1 MTRAEF
7 ELTARQ
13 LRAHMLKIAL
23 DFFGSKDDA
32 EDVAQE
38 AMLQLWRYCEHI
50 DGSRNVSGL
59 AVRVAKNC
67 CVNHYRKQRMDQRF
81 NNVDSGMAVMVKAD
95 PSHSPQERLEA
106 EDARRLMTEVMARLK
121 PREREL
127 FELRSLDGLSTKEIA
142 ELTGIPKK
150 SVSAIV
156 STARMKVFFELKKRL
171 RL

>member
-13 LRAHMLKIAL
+13 LRAYMLKIAL

-95 PSHSPQERLEA
+95 PSHSPQE
-106 EDARRLMTEVMARLK
+106 
-121 PREREL
+121 
-127 FELRSLDGLSTKEIA
+127 
-142 ELTGIPKK
+142 
-150 SVSAIV
+150 
-156 STARMKVFFELKKRL
+156 
-171 RL
+171 